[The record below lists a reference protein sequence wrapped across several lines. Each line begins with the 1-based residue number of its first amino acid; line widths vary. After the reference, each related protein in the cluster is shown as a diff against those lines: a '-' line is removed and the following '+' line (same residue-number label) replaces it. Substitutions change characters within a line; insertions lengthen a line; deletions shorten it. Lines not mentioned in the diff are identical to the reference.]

1 MQGTKPLSVD
11 GVAIWLAT
19 KALEAGMLWMDVAQA
34 TRGQYVVRGAPL
46 LPTTVLSAVLR
57 SAFLA
62 RVPILVLH
70 SDSPPDEEWASL
82 TRSFAVAGRYRLTEV
97 CLQGPSVKG
106 KDTRLWWHVLSLQ
119 EAVPIERWSLG
130 LIEPV
135 VEVLLE
141 DVLRLQVL

>member
-1 MQGTKPLSVD
+1 MVVQGDGPRWPVGLETLRIFLAQVPPVVLRASLCSQVGQAFVQGTKPLSVD

-19 KALEAGMLWMDVAQA
+19 KAPEAGMLWMDVAQA

-82 TRSFAVAGRYRLTEV
+82 TRSA
-97 CLQGPSVKG
+97 
-106 KDTRLWWHVLSLQ
+106 D
-119 EAVPIERWSLG
+119 
-130 LIEPV
+130 
-135 VEVLLE
+135 
-141 DVLRLQVL
+141 